1 MARKKLKKI
10 TIQFYFNIS
19 LHFTE
24 IDTMVRSVDNQVY
37 HTPSFSLSST
47 SLPSTEGKY
56 SQITERNA
64 AKLPNEGKLQGMGA
78 VLIEGPK

>member
-10 TIQFYFNIS
+10 TIQFFNIS

-47 SLPSTEGKY
+47 SFHPPKAN
-56 SQITERNA
+56 I
-64 AKLPNEGKLQGMGA
+64 AKLPNETQPIIKKA
-78 VLIEGPK
+78 

>member
-10 TIQFYFNIS
+10 TIQFFFNIS

-37 HTPSFSLSST
+37 QNYPFLFFVIYFFTIHRR
-47 SLPSTEGKY
+47 
-56 SQITERNA
+56 QI
-64 AKLPNEGKLQGMGA
+64 
-78 VLIEGPK
+78 